1 MNDFEEALRNL
12 KEELFSL
19 DEVKTYF
26 KLKNK
31 IENNAELNLIKER
44 IVSLKQE
51 MTLNID
57 IDEKYFKAKEEY
69 ESLLKKY
76 TEHPLIQNFEVI
88 KDELYNLLTEIK
100 KIIEK

>member
-19 DEVKTYF
+19 DVVKTYF
-26 KLKNK
+26 KSKNE
-31 IENNAELNLIKER
+31 IENNAELNLIKGR

-76 TEHPLIQNFEVI
+76 TEHPLIQNFELI